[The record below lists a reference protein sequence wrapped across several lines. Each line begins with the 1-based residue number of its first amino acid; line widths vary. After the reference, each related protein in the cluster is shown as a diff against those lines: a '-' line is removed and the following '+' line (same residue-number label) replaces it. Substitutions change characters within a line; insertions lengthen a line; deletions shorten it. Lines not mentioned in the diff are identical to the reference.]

1 MISHFN
7 LLFFMLLLFISH
19 AETDRFTGI
28 SLTICRKRLKTF
40 LFDGGSCEFG
50 YYIISLLCG
59 AISVKLAGII
69 RHVSWYC
76 QEGFQG
82 QRSKVKV
89 IAMHFSRGGIS
100 VNGSSLK
107 TILFEI

>member
-1 MISHFN
+1 M
-7 LLFFMLLLFISH
+7 
-19 AETDRFTGI
+19 
-28 SLTICRKRLKTF
+28 
-40 LFDGGSCEFG
+40 
-50 YYIISLLCG
+50 
-59 AISVKLAGII
+59 KLAGII